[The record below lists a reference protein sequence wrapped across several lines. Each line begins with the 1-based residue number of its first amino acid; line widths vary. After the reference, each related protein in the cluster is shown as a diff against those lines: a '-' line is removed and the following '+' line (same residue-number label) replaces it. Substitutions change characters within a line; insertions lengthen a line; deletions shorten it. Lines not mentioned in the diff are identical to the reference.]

1 MFIFSIKGTVVANN
15 DRAKNELRADIL
27 KALANLTRVCVI
39 EHLKDGPHNVSDLSK
54 ELGESSS
61 ITSRHLGVLK
71 SAGLIEDEKIGTS
84 VIYSLASD
92 GIADILESVDEVI
105 KRNYEKYKVHFQ

>member
-1 MFIFSIKGTVVANN
+1 VANN

-54 ELGESSS
+54 ELGESNS

-71 SAGLIEDEKIGTS
+71 GAGLIKDEKIGTT

-92 GIADILESVDEVI
+92 GISDILDSVDEVI
-105 KRNYEKYKVHFQ
+105 KRNYEKYKAFFQ